1 MRDNEI
7 FIKCKCSGE
16 GMSVEHDPED
26 DTYYFAYWK
35 SGFNPTDMDWRERLR
50 YCWHVLRTGKAYT
63 DELILSAEDVEELTK
78 FLSDQNDKA

>member
-7 FIKCKCSGE
+7 FIKCKCNGE
-16 GMSVEHDPED
+16 GMSVEHDKED

-50 YCWHVLRTGKAYT
+50 YCWYVFRTGKAYT
-63 DELILSAEDVEELTK
+63 DELLLSADDVDELTE
-78 FLSDQNDKA
+78 FLSDQKNKA